1 MLVNDNYLKM
11 IEDYLDLNG
20 NYSILLAAT
29 HPNKHCIEYQ
39 CQDNINN
46 DIFSLYVNLKND
58 KIYNNILCTEPY
70 ECISTM
76 LEANDN
82 DREFQQKILN
92 FANKY
97 YNDFEFDISYNS
109 FNKEDDFEL
118 ENS

>member
-1 MLVNDNYLKM
+1 MLVNDNYSKM

-20 NYSILLAAT
+20 NYWILLVAT

-70 ECISTM
+70 ECISAM

-82 DREFQQKILN
+82 DREFQQDILN
-92 FANKY
+92 FADKY
-97 YNDFEFDISYNS
+97 YNDFESKYKDIYI
-109 FNKEDDFEL
+109 
-118 ENS
+118 ENIERE